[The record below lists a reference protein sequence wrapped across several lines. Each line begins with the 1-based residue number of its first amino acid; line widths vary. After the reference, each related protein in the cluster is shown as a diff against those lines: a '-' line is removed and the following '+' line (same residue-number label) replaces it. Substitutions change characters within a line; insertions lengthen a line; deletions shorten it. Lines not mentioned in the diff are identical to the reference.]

1 MFKSLKSLQQLIY
14 PSICLVCQKSH
25 HLICPSCISTWQQ
38 PIKTGQIKNIP
49 IYFSAYYNNESAKII
64 LSAKENGNIV
74 ASQILANAISNTIGK
89 VIYDFNLQER
99 ITLTTIPSRKFA
111 IRKRGKD
118 HINELAADVI
128 SLAKAEGID
137 ISQLNLIKI
146 NKNLQDQSKLNK
158 AERAANLSGAYLA
171 VSPES
176 APKNLIII
184 DDLITTGASVQEAVR
199 ALSIINLRPVAII
212 TACAVGA
219 HL

>member
-1 MFKSLKSLQQLIY
+1 MQQLIY

-49 IYFSAYYNNESAKII
+49 IYFSTYYNNESAKII
-64 LSAKENGNIV
+64 LSAKENGNAV
-74 ASQILANAISNTIGK
+74 ARHLLANALSNAIERVIS
-89 VIYDFNLQER
+89 DFKLQES
-99 ITLTTIPSRKFA
+99 ITLITIPSRKSA
-111 IRKRGKD
+111 IRKRGRD
-118 HINELAADVI
+118 HINQLAAEVI
-128 SLAKAEGID
+128 SLVNID
-137 ISQLNLIKI
+137 GVEISNLNMLRL
-146 NKNLQDQSKLNK
+146 NKSIEDQSKLNK
-158 AERAANLSGAYLA
+158 GERAANLSGAYLA
-171 VSPES
+171 ISPETP
-176 APKNLIII
+176 PKNLIII